1 VGPYLLIGQL
11 GSGGMGRVFLG
22 RSAAGRLVAVKVI
35 RGDLAADPEFRVR
48 FRREVAAARRVSGL
62 FTAVVVDADLD
73 TAEPWLATA
82 YVAGPS
88 LAEAVHDHGPLP
100 ARSVLALTAG
110 LAESLAAIHDVGVV
124 HRDLKP
130 SNVLLAGDG
139 PRVIDFGI
147 SRATE
152 ATSVTRAG
160 FVLGSP
166 GFMSP
171 EQALGRDV
179 GPPSDMFSL
188 GAVLAF
194 AATGEPPF
202 GDGLTAALVFRVVY
216 EPPQLDQVPDQI
228 RPLVERCLIKD
239 PSQRPSASE
248 LLSEI
253 GAVQPMAGWLP
264 EPVTSGFPESP
275 ARADEVPSPP
285 SPPPATE
292 AGEPLAVSPDRTST
306 LTGPTPLFAVEP
318 EAAPP
323 PPETSAHEPEA
334 TAPEASAPE
343 AEATA
348 PGAAT
353 PETATPEAEA
363 TAPGAATPEAATIT
377 PEAMPSA
384 PGPEAEPVTAPKLTQ
399 EPGAAVVPLP
409 PGDLGG
415 GGRRSRPRRLLV
427 LGSAAAV
434 ILIASGATILA
445 LNGGS
450 GRASASSSTR
460 PPTSIALATSAA
472 TTAAAG
478 SAAARPSPTVT
489 GTSHSP
495 TASPSRR
502 PNPQPTRSNA
512 IAPARTTAPAPAT
525 SSAAPRP
532 THTTKPAPTHAPP
545 ATYGFSVSGASEL
558 SCGDEGSVHP
568 SAGASVQFGFVDN
581 SSANVQIDQISSSG
595 AVAYY
600 ATLAPGVSYDVGTTV
615 GAYWVV
621 ANSGGGCLAVF
632 GINGSGHVTVT

>member
-1 VGPYLLIGQL
+1 MGPYQLIGQL

-35 RGDLAADPEFRVR
+35 RGDLAADPEFRAR

-62 FTAVVVDADLD
+62 FTAVVVDADLA

-147 SRATE
+147 SRASE

-275 ARADEVPSPP
+275 ARADEEPTPP
-285 SPPPATE
+285 PPPAAE
-292 AGEPLAVSPDRTST
+292 AGEPLAVSPDPTST

-323 PPETSAHEPEA
+323 PPETSRPE
-334 TAPEASAPE
+334 TSPPETSAPE
-343 AEATA
+343 AET
-348 PGAAT
+348 
-353 PETATPEAEA
+353 

-384 PGPEAEPVTAPKLTQ
+384 PGPEAEPATAPKLTP
-399 EPGAAVVPLP
+399 EPGGAVVPLP

-415 GGRRSRPRRLLV
+415 GGRRSRPHRLLV

-460 PPTSIALATSAA
+460 PPTSIALATSVA
-472 TTAAAG
+472 TTAAAD
-478 SAAARPSPTVT
+478 SATARPSPTVT

-495 TASPSRR
+495 TASPSGR
-502 PNPQPTRSNA
+502 PNPQPTRSSA

-545 ATYGFSVSGASEL
+545 ATYRFSVSGASEL
-558 SCGDEGSVHP
+558 SCGNEGSVHP

-621 ANSGGGCLAVF
+621 ANSGGGCLSVF

>member
-1 VGPYLLIGQL
+1 MGPYLLIGQL

-248 LLSEI
+248 LLGEI

-275 ARADEVPSPP
+275 ARADEVPPSPP
-285 SPPPATE
+285 PPSPPPPPATE

-323 PPETSAHEPEA
+323 PPETSAPEPEA
-334 TAPEASAPE
+334 TAPETSAPE
-343 AEATA
+343 A
-348 PGAAT
+348 
-353 PETATPEAEA
+353 
-363 TAPGAATPEAATIT
+363 
-377 PEAMPSA
+377 EAMPSA